1 MSGEENI
8 EESDHSEDEED
19 VTCIEI
25 THAAD
30 TM

>member
-8 EESDHSEDEED
+8 EESDHSEDED
-19 VTCIEI
+19 DDTCIEI